1 MSLDTL
7 TFTASDN
14 HPVHCYYS
22 LPAAKPRGI
31 IHIAHGMGEHGGR
44 YEWTA
49 QQLNAAGYAVY
60 INDHRGHGETATVLG
75 DFGIDGWNRTLLDLH
90 EMNQQYAK
98 DYPGVP
104 RILFGHSMGSMLTE
118 QYIERYGASLDGVI
132 ISGSPG
138 FAHPLLSWLVRQI
151 CRFEAWRLGPL
162 QESPI
167 LQQLVFGN
175 ANKAFAAATPEPT
188 GFEWLSRD
196 SAQVRAYMD
205 DPLCGFVPFPASL
218 LDIFKGAAWTQTQQQ
233 VEKIPANLPLYLFSG
248 SDDPVHNQMADLN
261 RLLKQYAKANLQIET
276 TFYPEGRHEMLNAP
290 NRDEVM
296 DDVLRWLDRLFPAK
310 QSGASEA

>member
-14 HPVHCYYS
+14 QPVHCYYS

-60 INDHRGHGETATVLG
+60 INDHRGHGETATV
-75 DFGIDGWNRTLLDLH
+75 LLDLH

-261 RLLKQYAKANLQIET
+261 RLLKQYAKADLQIET

>member
-261 RLLKQYAKANLQIET
+261 RLLKQYAKADLQIET

>member
-261 RLLKQYAKANLQIET
+261 RLLKQYAKADLQIET

-296 DDVLRWLDRLFPAK
+296 DDVLRWLDRLFPVK

>member
-31 IHIAHGMGEHGGR
+31 IHIVHGMGEHGGR

-104 RILFGHSMGSMLTE
+104 RVLFGHSMGSMLTE
-118 QYIERYGASLDGVI
+118 QYIARYGASLDGVI

-162 QESPI
+162 LESSV
-167 LQQLVFGN
+167 LQKLVFGN

-218 LDIFKGAAWTQTQQQ
+218 LDIFKGAAWTQAQQH
-233 VEKIPANLPLYLFSG
+233 VEKIPASLPLYLFSG

-261 RLLKQYAKANLQIET
+261 RLLNQYAKAGLQMQT
-276 TFYPEGRHEMLNAP
+276 KFYPEGRHEMLNAP

-296 DDVLRWLDRLFPAK
+296 EDVLRWLDRLFPAK
-310 QSGASEA
+310 ESGANEA

>member
-1 MSLDTL
+1 M
-7 TFTASDN
+7 
-14 HPVHCYYS
+14 
-22 LPAAKPRGI
+22 
-31 IHIAHGMGEHGGR
+31 
-44 YEWTA
+44 
-49 QQLNAAGYAVY
+49 
-60 INDHRGHGETATVLG
+60 
-75 DFGIDGWNRTLLDLH
+75 
-90 EMNQQYAK
+90 
-98 DYPGVP
+98 
-104 RILFGHSMGSMLTE
+104 
-118 QYIERYGASLDGVI
+118 
-132 ISGSPG
+132 
-138 FAHPLLSWLVRQI
+138 
-151 CRFEAWRLGPL
+151 
-162 QESPI
+162 
-167 LQQLVFGN
+167 
-175 ANKAFAAATPEPT
+175 
-188 GFEWLSRD
+188 SRD

-261 RLLKQYAKANLQIET
+261 RLLKQYAKADLQIET

>member
-1 MSLDTL
+1 MPLDTL
-7 TFTASDN
+7 TFNASDN

-22 LPAAKPRGI
+22 LPAEPPRAI

-49 QQLNAAGYAVY
+49 EQLNASGYAVY
-60 INDHRGHGETATVLG
+60 INDHRGHGKTAKVLG
-75 DFGIDGWNRTLLDLH
+75 DFGIDGWNRTLLDLY

-118 QYIERYGASLDGVI
+118 QYIACYGESLDGVI

-162 QESPI
+162 QESQL
-167 LQQLVFGN
+167 LQQLVFGS
-175 ANKAFAAATPEPT
+175 ANKAFEAATSEPT

-218 LDIFKGAAWTQTQQQ
+218 LDIFKGAAWTQAQQQ
-233 VEKIPANLPLYLFSG
+233 VEKIPASLPLFLFSG
-248 SDDPVHNQMADLN
+248 SDDPVHNNMADLN
-261 RLLKQYAKANLQIET
+261 RLLKQYAKADLQIET
-276 TFYPEGRHEMLNAP
+276 IFYPQGRHEMLNAP

-296 DDVLRWLDRLFPAK
+296 GDVLGWLDRLFVANGPQAK
-310 QSGASEA
+310 GA

>member
-14 HPVHCYYS
+14 QPVHCYYS

-261 RLLKQYAKANLQIET
+261 RLLKQYAKADLQIET